1 MQQKGE
7 EMKRVVSK
15 EIKENHIIGRVESKD
30 PEIKE
35 KIKKAIHR
43 MNRQGIPISYDLV
56 FLNDSTDKELTHRI
70 FEITKQENEEFLK
83 KF

>member
-1 MQQKGE
+1 MQQEGE
-7 EMKRVVSK
+7 EMKRVLSK

-56 FLNDSTDKELTHRI
+56 FLNDSIGKMTCDSTVS
-70 FEITKQENEEFLK
+70 
-83 KF
+83 

>member
-1 MQQKGE
+1 MQQEGE

-56 FLNDSTDKELTHRI
+56 FLNNVNSHVPSSL
-70 FEITKQENEEFLK
+70 
-83 KF
+83 

>member
-1 MQQKGE
+1 MLFRSVQQKGE

-56 FLNDSTDKELTHRI
+56 FLNDSIGKMTCDSTVS
-70 FEITKQENEEFLK
+70 
-83 KF
+83 

>member
-56 FLNDSTDKELTHRI
+56 FLNDSTRPI
-70 FEITKQENEEFLK
+70 M
-83 KF
+83 

>member
-56 FLNDSTDKELTHRI
+56 FQIGRASCRERVSACV
-70 FEITKQENEEFLK
+70 
-83 KF
+83 